1 MFGKRKEKGK
11 IKEQM
16 LFEIS
21 ETLMTI
27 CLYLESDGRY
37 THNPQARLM
46 RTHFET
52 LGKLSEP
59 LRKEL
64 YPIPKDGD

>member
-1 MFGKRKEKGK
+1 MFGKRKEKEK
-11 IKEQM
+11 IKEQI

-37 THNPQARLM
+37 THNPHARQM
-46 RTHFET
+46 RTHFEA
-52 LGKLSEP
+52 LGRLSEP

-64 YPIPKDGD
+64 NPIPKDGD